1 MSRRI
6 SRHHRTGRRGEAVTA
21 ASRPRGRPRAP
32 EVDDAILGAALRLL
46 AERGYAGLSLDR
58 VAAAAGVGKPTL
70 YRRWS
75 SKADLTTAALAHRI
89 DVERQASDRVST
101 ERALTFLLTNLRE
114 RLLRANSMA
123 LVGTLLAEEKRTP
136 ELIGLFRERIWRRRS
151 TMLREVL
158 ERGRVRGE
166 IRAEADVEATIDLL
180 IGSIYARYLSGAG
193 VPKSWPERIVALVL
207 GGLRGSSADG
217 AVARPIRR
225 ARSTRARRRRSRR
238 GSLPARS
245 PSA

>member
-1 MSRRI
+1 M
-6 SRHHRTGRRGEAVTA
+6 
-21 ASRPRGRPRAP
+21 
-32 EVDDAILGAALRLL
+32 DDAILGAALRLL
-46 AERGYAGLSLDR
+46 AERGYARLSLES
-58 VAAAAGVGKPTL
+58 VAVAAGVGKPTL

-75 SKADLTTAALAHRI
+75 SKADLATAALAHRI
-89 DVERQASDRVST
+89 DVEKQASSRVST

-158 ERGRVRGE
+158 ERGRSRGE

-207 GGLRGSSADG
+207 EGLRGSASAGG
-217 AVARPIRR
+217 AARPVRR
-225 ARSTRARRRRSRR
+225 VRSTRAPRRRYRR
-238 GSLPARS
+238 GSRRARS
-245 PSA
+245 PSAYRSA

>member
-6 SRHHRTGRRGEAVTA
+6 ARHHAAAPA
-21 ASRPRGRPRAP
+21 ASRPPGRPRAP
-32 EVDDAILGAALRLL
+32 GVDDAILGAALRLL
-46 AERGYAGLSLDR
+46 AERGYAGLSLDG

-75 SKADLTTAALAHRI
+75 SKADLATAALAHRI
-89 DVERQASDRVST
+89 DVEKQASGRVSS
-101 ERALTFLLTNLRE
+101 ERALTFLLQNLRE
-114 RLLRANSMA
+114 RLLRPNSMA

-136 ELIGLFRERIWRRRS
+136 ELMALFRERIWRRRS

-158 ERGRVRGE
+158 ERGRARGE
-166 IRAEADVEATIDLL
+166 IRADADVEATIDLL

-207 GGLRGSSADG
+207 EGLRGSSPDG
-217 AVARPIRR
+217 AVARPVRR

-238 GSLPARS
+238 RSRRARS
-245 PSA
+245 PSAYRSA